1 MKPPFSE
8 ARGTRRWVSRLA
20 RVVLAGLWLGLAIEA
35 GGQTL
40 LPRRTPGG
48 SSGLADEPG
57 TISVEGLLPKPV
69 VVKVAAEATIYYHA
83 DLQRA
88 LGSMAPGTLVTL
100 VALGDN
106 AYRVRGRARHGDVA
120 GWLRPTDVI
129 SPVPDLQA
137 NLKKIYQRQMEVRA
151 LIAQNEVALGMT
163 QAEVRE
169 SLGKPTRTSRKLTQ
183 AGREETLEYA
193 VFERVPQAITGR
205 DPLGN
210 IVQSIVYVKVETGTL
225 SVHLKDDLV
234 DSIEEKKGNPLGNGG
249 VKIVVPPIL
258 LR

>member
-1 MKPPFSE
+1 MKPPLSH
-8 ARGTRRWVSRLA
+8 ACRTRLRFRILA
-20 RVVLAGLWLGLAIEA
+20 TIGLAVGFCLLAAEA

-40 LPRRTPGG
+40 LPRRTAGGG
-48 SSGLADEPG
+48 SALADEPG
-57 TISVEGLLPKPV
+57 TMSVEGLLPKPV
-69 VVKVAAEATIYYHA
+69 VVKVAAEATVYYHA
-83 DLQRA
+83 DMQRA
-88 LGSMAPGTLVTL
+88 LGTMAPGTLVTL

-120 GWLRPTDVI
+120 GWLRPTEVI

-193 VFERVPQAITGR
+193 VFERVPQTITGR
-205 DPLGN
+205 DALGN
-210 IVQSIVYVKVETGTL
+210 IVQSLIYVKVETGTL
-225 SVHLKDDLV
+225 SVHLKDDVV

-249 VKIVVPPIL
+249 VKIVVPPII